1 MLRSTVTAEQSHSV
15 CHPEAASSLQS
26 AAHSSCKSGRLEKPV
41 VTAVRYN
48 VCVCMCVCTRWQNC
62 WTLTPGLYH
71 NELSIVGLIVRREKV
86 KGVKVNQTGR
96 KTESSVI
103 RPFIIWAIHTH
114 THKTRRKHC
123 RGKVVLLRGWF
134 QICIS
139 HFWHSGHSPGMSSK
153 LYNITETG
161 AQQTAVKNHTSP

>member
-48 VCVCMCVCTRWQNC
+48 VCVCTRWQNC

-114 THKTRRKHC
+114 THTKPEENTAEAKWYFYGADFKSVYHTFDIA
-123 RGKVVLLRGWF
+123 VTVLGCP
-134 QICIS
+134 QNYTI
-139 HFWHSGHSPGMSSK
+139 
-153 LYNITETG
+153 
-161 AQQTAVKNHTSP
+161 